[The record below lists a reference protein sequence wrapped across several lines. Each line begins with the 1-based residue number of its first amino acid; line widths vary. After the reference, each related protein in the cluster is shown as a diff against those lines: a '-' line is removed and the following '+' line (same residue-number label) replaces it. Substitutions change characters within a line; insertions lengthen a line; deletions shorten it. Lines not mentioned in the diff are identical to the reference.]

1 MDYSRSWTAPGQ
13 GFIKEAK
20 GNIVLMDLSP
30 RHYKALMKELPK
42 LERKL
47 GRNAKVME
55 DGVDS
60 IFIGDVDNT
69 NNAKKE
75 MEKVFK
81 KIGIRVPNDV
91 DMRVQ

>member
-1 MDYSRSWTAPGQ
+1 MDYSSSWTAPGQ

-42 LERKL
+42 IEKKL
-47 GRNAKVME
+47 GKSAKVME

-69 NNAKKE
+69 NNARKE

-81 KIGIRVPNDV
+81 KLGIRVPNDV
-91 DMRVQ
+91 DMRVD